1 MVFIYTTCKDT
12 KEATHLGDMIVKG
25 HLAACV
31 NIWPIQSM
39 YMEGDGLKV
48 QTEAAMFVKTIEKN
62 LQPIEDLLEANHS
75 YAMPFVGAFDIRRIN
90 RKYKEWMA
98 TVVR

>member
-1 MVFIYTTCKDT
+1 MVFIYSTCKDT
-12 KEATHLGDMIVKG
+12 KEATRLGNLIIKS

-39 YMEGDGLKV
+39 IMEGDKLKN
-48 QTEAAMFVKTIEKN
+48 QTEAAILIKTIEKN
-62 LQPIEDLLEANHS
+62 LQPVEDLLEANHS
-75 YAMPFVGAFDIRRIN
+75 YATPFVGAFDIRRIN

>member
-12 KEATHLGDMIVKG
+12 TDAVKLGDSIVKG

-39 YMEGDGLKV
+39 FMEGEELKS
-48 QTEAAMFVKTIEKN
+48 QTEAAMLIKTVEKH
-62 LQPIEDLLEANHS
+62 LQPIEDLIEKDHVYS
-75 YAMPFVGAFDIRRIN
+75 TPFVGAFDIRRIN
-90 RKYKEWMA
+90 RKYKEWTA
-98 TVVR
+98 TVIR

>member
-12 KEATHLGDMIVKG
+12 TEATKLGDLIVKG

-39 YMEGDGLKV
+39 YMEGESLKNR
-48 QTEAAMFVKTIEKN
+48 TEAAMLVKTVEKN
-62 LQPIEDLLEANHS
+62 LQPIEDLIEKNHAYS
-75 YAMPFVGAFDIRRIN
+75 TPFVGAFDIRRIN
-90 RKYKEWMA
+90 RKYKEWA
-98 TVVR
+98 AEVIR

>member
-12 KEATHLGDMIVKG
+12 TEAVRLGDMIIKG

-39 YMEGDGLKV
+39 LMEGDELKS
-48 QTEAAMFVKTIEKN
+48 QKEAAMIVKTIEKN
-62 LQPIEDLLEANHS
+62 LQPIEDLLEKNHA
-75 YAMPFVGAFDIRRIN
+75 YTTPFVGAYDIRRIN
-90 RKYKEWMA
+90 RKYKEWMQ